1 MASAVQVSTH
11 SRLKAAELYGVLFI
25 LIGIV
30 STHSRPKAAAA
41 SSWLPFSWS
50 ERFNTQPPEG
60 GWNDENSSHE
70 VPFAFQHTAARRRL
84 LTVLTVN
91 CIYAWFQHTAAR
103 RRLVLHCV
111 QVRSKLPFQH
121 TAARRRLGLSQKP
134 CSIRFRSP
142 DFAKP
147 PRKA

>member
-1 MASAVQVSTH
+1 M
-11 SRLKAAELYGVLFI
+11 YGVLFI

-84 LTVLTVN
+84 DEEDGDEVIAHVL
-91 CIYAWFQHTAAR
+91 
-103 RRLVLHCV
+103 L
-111 QVRSKLPFQH
+111 
-121 TAARRRLGLSQKP
+121 
-134 CSIRFRSP
+134 RFNTQ
-142 DFAKP
+142 P
-147 PRKA
+147 PEGGCFFG